1 MENIKDENPKEEVKT
16 MAGKYLDPKADLTFK
31 LVFGEHKDLV
41 MSLLNALLPLEPDG
55 QIVSVEYWPS
65 ELVPENPGK
74 KDSVVDV
81 RCEDQQGRQFIVE
94 MQLYWN
100 QYFKN
105 RVLLNASK
113 AVVKQLKE
121 GEGYNLIHPVYCLNL
136 INDIGFESE
145 PDEFYHDYAIVNVA
159 HSDRIIEGLRFV
171 FVELPKFANKRV
183 QSDARIS
190 SVEREQTRPKVKFR
204 PESIAEKK
212 MAVLWL
218 RFLTEINKKTEEA
231 PAELLENEATRKAL
245 SIVEKSAMSEDQLYA
260 YDKFW
265 MAVTDEEGFLEA
277 RYSRGLR
284 EGRAEAKAEAEAKA
298 RQEKLDSARKMKAKG
313 FSADD
318 IVDIIGITPE
328 ELKTL

>member
-1 MENIKDENPKEEVKT
+1 MENINDKKKKVVNEM

-55 QIVSVEYWPS
+55 QITSVEYLPT

-94 MQLYWN
+94 MQMYWN
-100 QYFKN
+100 QYFKS

-113 AVVKQLKE
+113 AVVKQLKD
-121 GEGYNLIHPVYCLNL
+121 GEGYNLIQPVYCLNL
-136 INDIGFESE
+136 INDIGFESG

-171 FVELPKFANKRV
+171 FVELPKFK
-183 QSDARIS
+183 
-190 SVEREQTRPKVKFR
+190 

-218 RFLTEINKKTEEA
+218 RFLTEINRKTDEA

-245 SIVEKSAMSEDQLYA
+245 SLVEKSAMTEAQLHA

-265 MAVTDEEGFLEA
+265 MAVTDEAGFLEA
-277 RYSRGLR
+277 RYHRGMTEGLEKGR
-284 EGRAEAKAEAEAKA
+284 AEGMEKGRAEGRAEGVAKANREHA
-298 RQEKLDSARKMKAKG
+298 SKMKALNMPDEMI
-313 FSADD
+313 SQ
-318 IVDIIGITPE
+318 ITGLSME
-328 ELKTL
+328 EIEKL

>member
-1 MENIKDENPKEEVKT
+1 MENINDKKT
-16 MAGKYLDPKADLTFK
+16 KVVNEMMAGKYLDPKADLTFK

-55 QIVSVEYWPS
+55 QITSVEYLPT

-94 MQLYWN
+94 MQMYWN
-100 QYFKN
+100 QYFKS

-113 AVVKQLKE
+113 AVVKQLKD
-121 GEGYNLIHPVYCLNL
+121 GEGYNLIQPVYCLNL
-136 INDIGFESE
+136 INDIGFESG

-171 FVELPKFANKRV
+171 FVELPKF
-183 QSDARIS
+183 
-190 SVEREQTRPKVKFR
+190 R

-218 RFLTEINKKTEEA
+218 RFLTEINRKTDEA
-231 PAELLENEATRKAL
+231 PAELLANEATRKAL
-245 SIVEKSAMSEDQLYA
+245 SLVEKSAMTEAQLHA

-265 MAVTDEEGFLEA
+265 MAVTDEAGFLEA
-277 RYSRGLR
+277 RYHRGMTEGLEKGR
-284 EGRAEAKAEAEAKA
+284 AEGMEKGRAEGRAEGVAKANREHA
-298 RQEKLDSARKMKAKG
+298 SKMKALNMP
-313 FSADD
+313 DE
-318 IVDIIGITPE
+318 IISQITGLSME
-328 ELKTL
+328 EIEKL

>member
-1 MENIKDENPKEEVKT
+1 MENINDKKT
-16 MAGKYLDPKADLTFK
+16 KVVNEMMAGKYLDPKADLTFK

-55 QIVSVEYWPS
+55 QITSVEYLPT

-94 MQLYWN
+94 MQMYWN
-100 QYFKN
+100 QYFKS

-113 AVVKQLKE
+113 AVVKQLKD
-121 GEGYNLIHPVYCLNL
+121 GEGYNLIQPVYCLNL
-136 INDIGFESE
+136 INDIGFESG

-171 FVELPKFANKRV
+171 FVELPKF
-183 QSDARIS
+183 
-190 SVEREQTRPKVKFR
+190 R

-218 RFLTEINKKTEEA
+218 RFLTEINRKTDEA

-245 SIVEKSAMSEDQLYA
+245 SLVEKSAMTEAQLHA

-265 MAVTDEEGFLEA
+265 MAVTDEAGFLEA
-277 RYSRGLR
+277 RYHRGMTEGLEKGR
-284 EGRAEAKAEAEAKA
+284 AEGMEKGRAEGRAEGVAKANREHA
-298 RQEKLDSARKMKAKG
+298 SKMKALNMP
-313 FSADD
+313 DE
-318 IVDIIGITPE
+318 IIAQITGLSMDE
-328 ELKTL
+328 IEKL

>member
-1 MENIKDENPKEEVKT
+1 MENDNDKKT
-16 MAGKYLDPKADLTFK
+16 KVVNEMMAGKYLDPKADLTFK

-55 QIVSVEYWPS
+55 QITSVEYLPT

-94 MQLYWN
+94 MQMYWN
-100 QYFKN
+100 QYFKS

-113 AVVKQLKE
+113 AVVKQLKD
-121 GEGYNLIHPVYCLNL
+121 GEGYNLIQPVYCLNL
-136 INDIGFESE
+136 INDIGFESG

-171 FVELPKFANKRV
+171 FVELPKFK
-183 QSDARIS
+183 
-190 SVEREQTRPKVKFR
+190 

-218 RFLTEINKKTEEA
+218 RFLTEINRKTDEA

-245 SIVEKSAMSEDQLYA
+245 SLVEKSAMTEAQLHA

-265 MAVTDEEGFLEA
+265 MAVTDEAGFLEA
-277 RYSRGLR
+277 RYHRGMTEGLEKGR
-284 EGRAEAKAEAEAKA
+284 AEGMEKGRAEGRAEGVAKANREHA
-298 RQEKLDSARKMKAKG
+298 SKMKALNMPDEMI
-313 FSADD
+313 SQ
-318 IVDIIGITPE
+318 ITGLSMDE
-328 ELKTL
+328 TEKL

>member
-1 MENIKDENPKEEVKT
+1 MENINDKKKKVVNEM

-55 QIVSVEYWPS
+55 QITSVEYLPT

-94 MQLYWN
+94 MQMYWN
-100 QYFKN
+100 QYFKS

-113 AVVKQLKE
+113 AVVKQLKD
-121 GEGYNLIHPVYCLNL
+121 GEGYNLIQPVYCLNL
-136 INDIGFESE
+136 INDIGFESG

-171 FVELPKFANKRV
+171 FVELPKFK
-183 QSDARIS
+183 
-190 SVEREQTRPKVKFR
+190 

-218 RFLTEINKKTEEA
+218 RFLTEINRKTDEA

-245 SIVEKSAMSEDQLYA
+245 SLVEKSAMTEAQLHA

-265 MAVTDEEGFLEA
+265 MAVTDEAGFLEA
-277 RYSRGLR
+277 RYHRGMTEGL
-284 EGRAEAKAEAEAKA
+284 EKGRAEGMEKGLAQGMEKGRAEGVAKANREHAC
-298 RQEKLDSARKMKAKG
+298 KMKALNMP
-313 FSADD
+313 DE
-318 IVDIIGITPE
+318 IISQITGLSMDE
-328 ELKTL
+328 IEKL

>member
-1 MENIKDENPKEEVKT
+1 MENINDKKT
-16 MAGKYLDPKADLTFK
+16 KVVNEMMAGKYLDPKADLTFK

-55 QIVSVEYWPS
+55 QITSVEYLPT

-94 MQLYWN
+94 MQMYWN
-100 QYFKN
+100 QYFKS

-113 AVVKQLKE
+113 AVVKQLKD
-121 GEGYNLIHPVYCLNL
+121 GEGYNLIQPVYCLNL
-136 INDIGFESE
+136 INDIGFESG

-171 FVELPKFANKRV
+171 FVELPKFK
-183 QSDARIS
+183 
-190 SVEREQTRPKVKFR
+190 

-218 RFLTEINKKTEEA
+218 RFLTEINRKTDEA

-245 SIVEKSAMSEDQLYA
+245 SLVEKSAMTEAQLHA

-265 MAVTDEEGFLEA
+265 MAVTDEAGFLEA
-277 RYSRGLR
+277 RYHRGMTEGLEKGR
-284 EGRAEAKAEAEAKA
+284 AEGMEKGRAEGRAEGVAKANREHA
-298 RQEKLDSARKMKAKG
+298 SKMKALNMPDEMI
-313 FSADD
+313 SQ
-318 IVDIIGITPE
+318 ITGLSME
-328 ELKTL
+328 EIEKL

>member
-1 MENIKDENPKEEVKT
+1 MENINDKKT
-16 MAGKYLDPKADLTFK
+16 KVVNEMMAGKYLDPKADLTFK

-55 QIVSVEYWPS
+55 QITSVEYLPT

-94 MQLYWN
+94 MQMYWN
-100 QYFKN
+100 QYFKS

-113 AVVKQLKE
+113 AVVKQLKD
-121 GEGYNLIHPVYCLNL
+121 GEGYNLIQPVYCLNL

-171 FVELPKFANKRV
+171 FVELPKFK
-183 QSDARIS
+183 
-190 SVEREQTRPKVKFR
+190 

-218 RFLTEINKKTEEA
+218 RFLTEINRKTDEA

-245 SIVEKSAMSEDQLYA
+245 SLVEKSAMTEAQLHA

-265 MAVTDEEGFLEA
+265 MAVTDEAGFLEA
-277 RYSRGLR
+277 RYYRGMTEGLEKGR
-284 EGRAEAKAEAEAKA
+284 AEGMEKGRAEGRAEGVAKANREHAC
-298 RQEKLDSARKMKAKG
+298 KMKALNMP
-313 FSADD
+313 DE
-318 IVDIIGITPE
+318 IISQITGLSME
-328 ELKTL
+328 EIEKL

>member
-1 MENIKDENPKEEVKT
+1 MENDNDKKT
-16 MAGKYLDPKADLTFK
+16 KVVNEMMAGKYLDPKADLTFK

-55 QIVSVEYWPS
+55 QITSVEYLPT

-94 MQLYWN
+94 MQMYWN
-100 QYFKN
+100 QYFKS

-113 AVVKQLKE
+113 AVVKQLKD
-121 GEGYNLIHPVYCLNL
+121 GEGYNLIQPVYCLNL
-136 INDIGFESE
+136 INDIGFESG

-171 FVELPKFANKRV
+171 FVELPKFK
-183 QSDARIS
+183 
-190 SVEREQTRPKVKFR
+190 

-218 RFLTEINKKTEEA
+218 RFLTEINRKTDEA

-245 SIVEKSAMSEDQLYA
+245 SLVEKSAMTEAQLHA

-265 MAVTDEEGFLEA
+265 MAVTDEAGFLEA
-277 RYSRGLR
+277 RYHRGMTEGLEKGR
-284 EGRAEAKAEAEAKA
+284 AEGMEKGRAEGRAEGVAKANREHA
-298 RQEKLDSARKMKAKG
+298 SKMKALNMPDEMI
-313 FSADD
+313 SQ
-318 IVDIIGITPE
+318 ITGLSME
-328 ELKTL
+328 EIEKL

>member
-1 MENIKDENPKEEVKT
+1 MENDNDKKT
-16 MAGKYLDPKADLTFK
+16 KVVNEMMAGKYLDPKADLTFK

-55 QIVSVEYWPS
+55 QITSVEYLPT

-94 MQLYWN
+94 MQMYWN
-100 QYFKN
+100 QYFKS

-113 AVVKQLKE
+113 AVVKQLKD
-121 GEGYNLIHPVYCLNL
+121 GEGYNLIQPVYCLNL
-136 INDIGFESE
+136 VNDIGFKSE

-171 FVELPKFANKRV
+171 FVELPKF
-183 QSDARIS
+183 
-190 SVEREQTRPKVKFR
+190 R

-218 RFLTEINKKTEEA
+218 RFLTEINRKTSEA
-231 PAELLENEATRKAL
+231 PAELLANEATRKAL
-245 SIVEKSAMSEDQLYA
+245 SLVEKSAMSEAQLYA

-265 MAVTDEEGFLEA
+265 MAVTDEAGFLEA
-277 RYSRGLR
+277 RYQRGMTEGMEKGR
-284 EGRAEAKAEAEAKA
+284 AEGREEGRAEGITQGKEEANRE
-298 RQEKLDSARKMKAKG
+298 SARKMKAKG
-313 FSADD
+313 YDLGDIAEITGFS
-318 IVDIIGITPE
+318 VDE
-328 ELKTL
+328 VEKL

>member
-1 MENIKDENPKEEVKT
+1 MENINDKKT
-16 MAGKYLDPKADLTFK
+16 KVVNEMMAGKYLDPKADLTFK

-55 QIVSVEYWPS
+55 QITSVEYLPT

-94 MQLYWN
+94 MQMYWN
-100 QYFKN
+100 QYFKS

-113 AVVKQLKE
+113 AVVKQLKD
-121 GEGYNLIHPVYCLNL
+121 GEGYNLIQPVYCLNL

-171 FVELPKFANKRV
+171 FVELPKF
-183 QSDARIS
+183 
-190 SVEREQTRPKVKFR
+190 R

-218 RFLTEINKKTEEA
+218 RFLTEINRKTDEA

-245 SIVEKSAMSEDQLYA
+245 SLVEKSAMTEAQLHA

-265 MAVTDEEGFLEA
+265 MAVTDEAGFLEA
-277 RYSRGLR
+277 RYHRGMTEGL
-284 EGRAEAKAEAEAKA
+284 EKGRAEGMEKGLAQGMEKGRAEGVAKANREHAC
-298 RQEKLDSARKMKAKG
+298 KMKALNMPDEMI
-313 FSADD
+313 SQ
-318 IVDIIGITPE
+318 ITGLSMDE
-328 ELKTL
+328 IEKL